1 MDEAGRTKGVMACE
15 NTADVVNCDGNYP
28 QLSSGGQSFPFA
40 SQCLWDDDPTSHSL
54 GLSSIDLC
62 FPPSVNPVLPS
73 AFPEQTWSGPDLTE
87 LEGILEPNT
96 STSGAAASLT
106 SSTDRLPSCSPA
118 TSDELPSQAFI
129 PAAPPL
135 KVLTSAVGLTSAD
148 WEEAA
153 QQGVPVRQM
162 SFYPNK
168 DRKKRNK
175 KSLAF
180 HERQSRALGIVGW
193 AALDR
198 FKQVKASPLQLWIR
212 SDRYPAVLDSA
223 PSSPFVRAVPKTKAL
238 LPHKLPASL
247 PHALS
252 YIECGFRDP
261 NLPVERCRVLCPT
274 MSSWEAHQFQVKN
287 VKMKIHDTVLFSIRV
302 TPWASSAPTVR
313 IGCRLNKL

>member
-1 MDEAGRTKGVMACE
+1 MDGPGKTKGVMACE

-28 QLSSGGQSFPFA
+28 QLPPGGQSFPF
-40 SQCLWDDDPTSHSL
+40 SSPCLWDEDPTSQSL

-62 FPPSVNPVLPS
+62 FPPSVNPVLPT

-87 LEGILEPNT
+87 LEGILEPNS

-118 TSDELPSQAFI
+118 TSVELPSQAFI

-135 KVLTSAVGLTSAD
+135 KVLTSSVGLTSAD

-302 TPWASSAPTVR
+302 TPWASSASTVR